1 MRKEMKRLLAIL
13 LCLVLGLN
21 LVACSKSE
29 VAEQKPADFGSYGA
43 DFARQLAKK
52 YPYRKAYSGTESEA
66 GEMIKKE
73 FESLGYKVETQNFTS
88 IYGSNSANYI
98 IHIEGSGFVEPDG
111 KGGVNEIKKK
121 VVIGAH
127 YDSAFSADE
136 VPEGYTYD
144 GISDNASGVG
154 CLVTIAK
161 EIKNYGD
168 LGFDIDI
175 VAFGA
180 GGDEFR
186 GASQYFDKLSSEE
199 QKQIE
204 VMFCIDSIYAGDKV
218 YASSGLNSLSTDGKY
233 HYKMRRKL
241 YQAYDVAYN
250 DMLSSKN
257 GFNLYYNESNI
268 KMDLN
273 GDGYEDTYREVSL
286 NESDYSVFDSH
297 DVPVVFFDSGDYF
310 FDSIDKVK
318 ETKNLNLQEFDGK
331 IAGTLLDSSEVLD
344 EVQNVDDKDILEIRI
359 NNVSYCIMGTLQK
372 GSDFG
377 MTHAEYEESLK
388 KIETTEESATS
399 SSVAQK

>member
-1 MRKEMKRLLAIL
+1 MRKEMKRFFAIVLCLIL
-13 LCLVLGLN
+13 LLN
-21 LVACSKSE
+21 LVACNKSD
-29 VAEQKPADFGSYGA
+29 AEQKKPADFGTYGA
-43 DFARQLAKK
+43 DFARKLAKT

-73 FESLGYKVETQNFTS
+73 FEKLGYEVETQNFTS

-98 IHIEGSGFVEPDG
+98 VHIEGSGFVEPDG
-111 KGGVNEIKKK
+111 KGNVKDIRKK

-127 YDSAFSADE
+127 YDSAFAADE

-180 GGDEFR
+180 GGDDFR
-186 GASQYFDKLSSEE
+186 GASQYFDKLSSKE
-199 QKQIE
+199 QKEIE

-218 YASSGLNSLSTDGKY
+218 YASAGLNSLSTEGKY

-241 YQAYDVAYN
+241 YQTYDVAYD

-257 GFNLYYNESNI
+257 GFNLYYNESNMKI
-268 KMDLN
+268 DLN
-273 GDGYEDTYREVSL
+273 GDGSEDIYREVSF
-286 NESDYSVFDSH
+286 NKSDYSVFDSH
-297 DVPVVFFDSGDYF
+297 DVPIVFFDSGDYF
-310 FDSIDKVK
+310 FESIDKVK

-331 IAGTLLDSSEVLD
+331 IAGTLLDSSTVLD

-359 NNVSYCIMGTLQK
+359 NNVSYCIMGTLKK

-388 KIETTEESATS
+388 KIDTTEETEASATT
-399 SSVAQK
+399 QK